1 MATPVTTRVPLDIG
15 AIHFIGIGGIGMS
28 GIAEIM
34 HNLGYKVQGSDAA
47 ESANVRRLRSMGITV
62 HVGHNAANLKDA
74 HAVVY
79 SSAVKPGN
87 VEFDEARKLG
97 LPLVRRPR
105 CWPRSCACAPASP
118 IAGTNG
124 KTTTTT
130 MVAALLDAGGLDPTV
145 VNGGIINA
153 YGTNARLGAGEWV
166 VVEAD
171 ESDGT
176 FLRLPAT
183 VAVVT
188 NEDPDHLDF
197 YGTFDN
203 MRDAFQRFVE
213 NVPFYGFAV
222 LCIDH
227 AEVQAMVGRI
237 TDRRMI
243 TYGFSPQADARAVNV
258 SFSEGASH
266 FDMVFTDRRKGTEE
280 RLAGLSLPMP
290 GEHNVQNATAAIVV
304 ARQLGVPDAVIKSA
318 LAGFRGV
325 GRRFTKVGEVNGA
338 AIIDDYAHNP
348 FKIAAAVRAARQ
360 AYKGPIV
367 AVVQPHRYTRLRD
380 TFEQFAT
387 CLNDADVAI
396 IAPVYAAGEQP
407 IEGINRDSYVE
418 ALRAHGHRNVITI
431 DGEDDLARG
440 GAALCQA
447 GRRHHRHRRG
457 FDYRLDEC
465 TAPEIER
472 AGGSSVMMTSVGGH
486 GPCDMLPPVRGSL
499 VRGAPLKDL
508 VWFRAGGPAE
518 VLFRPADADD
528 LAAFLAAKPKTC
540 ASR

>member
-1 MATPVTTRVPLDIG
+1 MASPVTTRVPLDIG

-34 HNLGYKVQGSDAA
+34 HNLGYKVQGSDSADG
-47 ESANVRRLRSMGITV
+47 ANVKRLRAMGIEV
-62 HVGHNAANLKDA
+62 AVGHSAANLKDA

-87 VEFDEARKLG
+87 VEFDEARRLA
-97 LPLVRRPR
+97 LPLVRRAEMLAEIMR
-105 CWPRSCACAPASP
+105 LRSCIAV
-118 IAGTNG
+118 AGTNG

-183 VAVVT
+183 VAIVT
-188 NEDPDHLDF
+188 NEDPDHLDY
-197 YGTFDN
+197 YGTFET

-222 LCIDH
+222 LCTDH
-227 AEVQAMVGRI
+227 PEVQAMVGRI

-243 TYGFSPQADARAVNV
+243 TYGFNPQADARAINV

-266 FDMVFTDRRKGTEE
+266 FDIVVTDRRSGAEE
-280 RLAGLSLPMP
+280 KLIGLSLPMP

-304 ARQLGVPDAVIKSA
+304 ARQLGVPDAVIA
-318 LAGFRGV
+318 RGLAEFKGV
-325 GRRFTKVGEVNGA
+325 SRRFTKVGEYNGA

-360 AYKGPIV
+360 AYAGPVI

-387 CLNDADVAI
+387 CLNDADVAV
-396 IAPVYAAGEQP
+396 IAPVYAAGETP
-407 IEGINRDSYVE
+407 IAGINRDSYAE
-418 ALRAHGHRNVITI
+418 ALRAHGHRNVLTI
-431 DGEDDLARG
+431 EGEA
-440 GAALCQA
+440 
-447 GRRHHRHRRG
+447 
-457 FDYRLDEC
+457 
-465 TAPEIER
+465 
-472 AGGSSVMMTSVGGH
+472 
-486 GPCDMLPPVRGSL
+486 
-499 VRGAPLKDL
+499 
-508 VWFRAGGPAE
+508 
-518 VLFRPADADD
+518 D
-528 LAAFLAAKPKTC
+528 LAAIVAPFLKPGAAVIGTGAGSITGWMANLQNKLE
-540 ASR
+540 AL

>member
-1 MATPVTTRVPLDIG
+1 MATVTTRVPLDIG

-34 HNLGYKVQGSDAA
+34 HNLGYKVQGSDVAD
-47 ESANVRRLRSMGITV
+47 SANVKRLRGMGITV
-62 HVGHNAANLKDA
+62 HVGHTAENLKDA

-87 VEFDEARKLG
+87 VEFDEARRLA
-97 LPLVRRPR
+97 LPLVRRAEMLAEIMR
-105 CWPRSCACAPASP
+105 LRSCIA

-130 MVAALLDAGGLDPTV
+130 LVASLLDAGGLDPTV

-197 YGTFDN
+197 YGTFDA

-222 LCIDH
+222 LCTDH
-227 AEVQAMVGRI
+227 PEVQAMVGRI

-243 TYGFSPQADARAVNV
+243 TYGFNAQADARAVNV

-280 RLAGLSLPMP
+280 RLEKLRLPMP
-290 GEHNVQNATAAIVV
+290 GEHNVQNAIAAIVV
-304 ARQLGVPDAVIKSA
+304 ARQLGVPDAVIAKA
-318 LAGFRGV
+318 LSEFRGV

-367 AVVQPHRYTRLRD
+367 AL
-380 TFEQFAT
+380 
-387 CLNDADVAI
+387 
-396 IAPVYAAGEQP
+396 IAPVYAAGEKP
-407 IEGINRDSYVE
+407 IDGIDRDSYAE

-431 DGEDDLARG
+431 DGEDDLAVAVAPYVKP
-440 GAALCQA
+440 GAAIIGTGA
-447 GRRHHRHRRG
+447 GSITG
-457 FDYRLDEC
+457 W
-465 TAPEIER
+465 
-472 AGGSSVMMTSVGGH
+472 MNN
-486 GPCDMLPPVRGSL
+486 LPKKLEGL
-499 VRGAPLKDL
+499 L
-508 VWFRAGGPAE
+508 
-518 VLFRPADADD
+518 
-528 LAAFLAAKPKTC
+528 
-540 ASR
+540 

>member
-1 MATPVTTRVPLDIG
+1 MKPVQTRVPLSIG

-34 HNLGYKVQGSDAA
+34 HNLGYKVQGSDAVD
-47 ESANVRRLRSMGITV
+47 STNVRRLRAMGMSIA
-62 HVGHNAANLKDA
+62 VGHAAQNLKDA

-87 VEFDEARKLG
+87 VEFEEARRLN
-97 LPLVRRPR
+97 LPLVRRAEMLAEIMR
-105 CWPRSCACAPASP
+105 LKSCVA

-153 YGTNARLGAGEWV
+153 YGTNARLGAGDWV

-188 NEDPDHLDF
+188 NADPDHLDY
-197 YGTFDN
+197 YGTFDR

-227 AEVQAMVGRI
+227 PEVQAMVGRI
-237 TDRRMI
+237 EDRRI
-243 TYGFSPQADARAVNV
+243 VTYGMSPQADIRATNV
-258 SFSEGASH
+258 SYSEGASH
-266 FDMVFTDRRKGTEE
+266 YDVIITDRRRNTETRIE
-280 RLAGLSLPMP
+280 QMCLPMP
-290 GEHNVQNATAAIVV
+290 GEHNIQNSLAAITV
-304 ARQLGVPDAVIKSA
+304 ARELGVGDATIKEA
-318 LAGFRGV
+318 LRKFAGV
-325 GRRFTKVGEVNGA
+325 GRRFSKVGEWNGM

-348 FKIAAAVRAARQ
+348 FKIAAALKAARQ
-360 AYKGPIV
+360 AYNGPVI

-380 TFEQFAT
+380 TWEQFCS

-396 IAPVYAAGEQP
+396 VAPVYPAGEQP
-407 IEGINRDSYVE
+407 IEGFDRDSYAD
-418 ALRAHGHRNVITI
+418 ALRSHGHRNVLTI
-431 DGEDDLARG
+431 DGGMDIAALVRPLAKDG
-440 GAALCQA
+440 GAVVLLGAGSISHWAHALQGQLEGKA
-447 GRRHHRHRRG
+447 
-457 FDYRLDEC
+457 
-465 TAPEIER
+465 
-472 AGGSSVMMTSVGGH
+472 
-486 GPCDMLPPVRGSL
+486 
-499 VRGAPLKDL
+499 
-508 VWFRAGGPAE
+508 
-518 VLFRPADADD
+518 
-528 LAAFLAAKPKTC
+528 
-540 ASR
+540 

>member
-1 MATPVTTRVPLDIG
+1 MKVTTRVPLDIG

-34 HNLGYKVQGSDAA
+34 HNLGYKVQGSDVS
-47 ESANVRRLRSMGITV
+47 ESANVKRLKAMGIAV
-62 HVGHNAANLKDA
+62 SIGHSADNLKDA

-87 VEFDEARKLG
+87 VEFDAARALS
-97 LPLVRRPR
+97 LPLVRRAEMLAEIMR
-105 CWPRSCACAPASP
+105 LRSCVA

-130 MVAALLDAGGLDPTV
+130 LVAALLDGGGMDPTV

-183 VAVVT
+183 IAVVT
-188 NEDPDHLDF
+188 NADPDHLDF
-197 YGTFDN
+197 YGTFDA
-203 MRDAFQRFVE
+203 MLAAFQRFIE

-222 LCIDH
+222 LCLDH
-227 AEVQAMVGRI
+227 PEVQAMVGRI

-258 SFSEGASH
+258 RFAEGVSH
-266 FDMVFTDRRKGTEE
+266 FDIIFTDRRKASEI
-280 RLAGLSLPMP
+280 RWNALKLPMP
-290 GEHNVQNATAAIVV
+290 GEHNVQNAMAAIVV
-304 ARQLGVPDAVIKSA
+304 SRELGVSETVIRKA
-318 LAGFRGV
+318 LSEFKGV
-325 GRRFTKVGEVNGA
+325 GRRFSKIGEFKGA

-348 FKIAAAVRAARQ
+348 FKIAAALKAARQ
-360 AYKGPIV
+360 AYSGPVV

-380 TFEQFAT
+380 TFEQFAK

-407 IEGINRDSYVE
+407 IDGIDRDSYAE

-431 DGEDDLARG
+431 DGEADLASTVAPYLKSG
-440 GAALCQA
+440 GAVVGLGAGSITGWMHGLQKKLEAL
-447 GRRHHRHRRG
+447 
-457 FDYRLDEC
+457 
-465 TAPEIER
+465 
-472 AGGSSVMMTSVGGH
+472 S
-486 GPCDMLPPVRGSL
+486 
-499 VRGAPLKDL
+499 
-508 VWFRAGGPAE
+508 
-518 VLFRPADADD
+518 
-528 LAAFLAAKPKTC
+528 
-540 ASR
+540 

>member
-1 MATPVTTRVPLDIG
+1 MIAPRQTRVPLDIG
-15 AIHFIGIGGIGMS
+15 TIHFIGIGGIGMS

-34 HNLGYKVQGSDAA
+34 HNLGYKVRGSDIADN
-47 ESANVRRLRSMGITV
+47 ANVKRLKKLGIPVT
-62 HVGHNAANLKDA
+62 VGHSAENVKGADV
-74 HAVVY
+74 VVY
-79 SSAVKPGN
+79 SSAVKSGN
-87 VEFDEARKLG
+87 AEFDAARAQN
-97 LPLVRRPR
+97 LPLVRRAEMLAEIMR
-105 CWPRSCACAPASP
+105 LKACIAV
-118 IAGTNG
+118 AGTNG

-130 MVAALLDAGGLDPTV
+130 MVAALLEAGGLDPTV

-197 YGTFDN
+197 YGTFEN

-227 AEVQAMVGRI
+227 PEVQAMVGRI
-237 TDRRMI
+237 TDRKMI
-243 TYGFSPQADARAVNV
+243 TYGFNPQADARAVNV

-266 FDMVFTDRRKGTEE
+266 FDCVFTDRRKGTEV
-280 RLAGLSLPMP
+280 RLEGLSLPMP

-304 ARQLGVPDAVIKSA
+304 ARQLGVKDEVIRKG
-318 LAGFRGV
+318 LVEFRGV

-348 FKIAAAVRAARQ
+348 FKIAAAVKAARQ

-387 CLNDADVAI
+387 CLNDADVAV
-396 IAPVYAAGEQP
+396 IAPVYAAGEAP
-407 IEGINRDSYVE
+407 IEGISRDTYAE

-431 DGEDDLARG
+431 EGEG
-440 GAALCQA
+440 
-447 GRRHHRHRRG
+447 
-457 FDYRLDEC
+457 
-465 TAPEIER
+465 
-472 AGGSSVMMTSVGGH
+472 
-486 GPCDMLPPVRGSL
+486 
-499 VRGAPLKDL
+499 
-508 VWFRAGGPAE
+508 
-518 VLFRPADADD
+518 
-528 LAAFLAAKPKTC
+528 
-540 ASR
+540 

>member
-34 HNLGYKVQGSDAA
+34 HNLGYRVQGSDAT
-47 ESANVRRLRSMGITV
+47 ESANVKRLRDMGVTV
-62 HVGHNAANLKDA
+62 HVGHNAGNLKDA
-74 HAVVY
+74 HVVVY

-87 VEFDEARKLG
+87 VEFDAARALS
-97 LPLVRRPR
+97 LPLVRRAEMLAEIMR
-105 CWPRSCACAPASP
+105 LRSCIA

-130 MVAALLDAGGLDPTV
+130 MVASLLDAGGMDPTV

-188 NEDPDHLDF
+188 NEDPDHLDY
-197 YGTFDN
+197 YGTFDA

-222 LCIDH
+222 LCTDH
-227 AEVQAMVGRI
+227 PEVQAMVGRI

-243 TYGFSPQADARAVNV
+243 TYGFNPQADARAVNV
-258 SFSEGASH
+258 SFSQGASH
-266 FDMVFTDRRKGTEE
+266 FDMVFTDRRHGTEQ
-280 RLAGLSLPMP
+280 RLNGLSLPMP
-290 GEHNVQNATAAIVV
+290 GEHNVQNAIAAIVV
-304 ARQLGVPDAVIKSA
+304 ARQLGVPDAVIAKG
-318 LAGFRGV
+318 LAEFRGV
-325 GRRFTKVGEVNGA
+325 GRRFTKVGEYNGA

-348 FKIAAAVRAARQ
+348 FKIAAALRAARQ
-360 AYKGPIV
+360 AYSGPIV

-387 CLNDADVAI
+387 CLNDADVAVV
-396 IAPVYAAGEQP
+396 APVYAAGEKE
-407 IEGINRDSYVE
+407 IEGINRDSYAE
-418 ALRAHGHRNVITI
+418 ALRAHGHRNVLTI
-431 DGEDDLARG
+431 NGEDDLAAAVKPFLKP
-440 GAALCQA
+440 GAAVIGTGA
-447 GRRHHRHRRG
+447 GSITG
-457 FDYRLDEC
+457 WMANLQKKLE
-465 TAPEIER
+465 A
-472 AGGSSVMMTSVGGH
+472 
-486 GPCDMLPPVRGSL
+486 
-499 VRGAPLKDL
+499 
-508 VWFRAGGPAE
+508 
-518 VLFRPADADD
+518 
-528 LAAFLAAKPKTC
+528 LA
-540 ASR
+540 

>member
-1 MATPVTTRVPLDIG
+1 MASPVTTRVPLDIG

-47 ESANVRRLRSMGITV
+47 ENANVKRLRGMGIAV
-62 HVGHNAANLKDA
+62 SVGHRAENLKNA

-87 VEFDEARKLG
+87 VEFDEARRLA
-97 LPLVRRPR
+97 LPLVRRAEMLAEIMR
-105 CWPRSCACAPASP
+105 LRSCIAV
-118 IAGTNG
+118 AGTNG

-130 MVAALLDAGGLDPTV
+130 MVAALLDSGGLDPTV

-183 VAVVT
+183 VAIVT
-188 NEDPDHLDF
+188 NEDPDHLDY
-197 YGTFDN
+197 YGSFDA

-222 LCIDH
+222 LCTDH
-227 AEVQAMVGRI
+227 PEVQAMVGRI

-243 TYGFSPQADARAVNV
+243 TYGFNPQADARAVNV

-266 FDMVFTDRRKGTEE
+266 FDIVFTDRRSGTQQE
-280 RLAGLSLPMP
+280 LKNLSLPMP

-304 ARQLGVPDAVIKSA
+304 ARQLGVADAVIA
-318 LAGFRGV
+318 RGLADFKGV
-325 GRRFTKVGEVNGA
+325 GRRFTKVGDYNGA

-360 AYKGPIV
+360 AYAGPIV

-387 CLNDADVAI
+387 CLNDADVAV
-396 IAPVYAAGEQP
+396 IAPVYAAGEAP
-407 IEGINRDSYVE
+407 IEGINRDTYAD
-418 ALRAHGHRNVITI
+418 ALRAHGHRNVVTI
-431 DGEDDLARG
+431 EGEA
-440 GAALCQA
+440 
-447 GRRHHRHRRG
+447 
-457 FDYRLDEC
+457 
-465 TAPEIER
+465 
-472 AGGSSVMMTSVGGH
+472 
-486 GPCDMLPPVRGSL
+486 
-499 VRGAPLKDL
+499 
-508 VWFRAGGPAE
+508 
-518 VLFRPADADD
+518 D
-528 LAAFLAAKPKTC
+528 LAAAVKPYLKPGAAVIGTGAGSITGWMANLQKKLE
-540 ASR
+540 AL

>member
-1 MATPVTTRVPLDIG
+1 MKITTRVPLDIG

-47 ESANVRRLRSMGITV
+47 ENANVRRLKGLGITV
-62 HVGHNAANLKDA
+62 HVGHNAENLKNA

-87 VEFDEARKLG
+87 VEFDAARALS
-97 LPLVRRPR
+97 LPLVRRAEMLAEIMR
-105 CWPRSCACAPASP
+105 LRSCIA

-130 MVAALLDAGGLDPTV
+130 LVASLLDAGGMDPTV

-188 NEDPDHLDF
+188 NEDPDHLDY
-197 YGTFDN
+197 YGTFDA

-222 LCIDH
+222 LCTDH
-227 AEVQAMVGRI
+227 PEVQAMVGRI

-243 TYGFSPQADARAVNV
+243 TYGFNPQADARAVNV
-258 SFSEGASH
+258 SFGQGASH
-266 FDMVFTDRRKGTEE
+266 FDMVFTDRRSGSVEHLT
-280 RLAGLSLPMP
+280 GLSLPMP

-304 ARQLGVPDAVIKSA
+304 ARQLGVPDAVIRKG
-318 LAGFRGV
+318 LAEFKGV
-325 GRRFTKVGEVNGA
+325 GRRFTKVGEWGGA

-348 FKIAAAVRAARQ
+348 FKIAAAIKAARQ
-360 AYKGPIV
+360 AYGGPIV

-387 CLNDADVAI
+387 CLNDADVAV
-396 IAPVYAAGEQP
+396 IAPVYAAGEKE
-407 IEGINRDSYVE
+407 IEGINRDTYAD
-418 ALRAHGHRNVITI
+418 ALRAHGHRNVLTI
-431 DGEDDLARG
+431 NGEDDLAATVKPFLKP
-440 GAALCQA
+440 GAAVIGTGA
-447 GRRHHRHRRG
+447 GSITG
-457 FDYRLDEC
+457 WMANLQTKLE
-465 TAPEIER
+465 ALE
-472 AGGSSVMMTSVGGH
+472 
-486 GPCDMLPPVRGSL
+486 
-499 VRGAPLKDL
+499 
-508 VWFRAGGPAE
+508 
-518 VLFRPADADD
+518 
-528 LAAFLAAKPKTC
+528 
-540 ASR
+540 